1 MHCDR
6 VLQLARRYWIGLTT
20 DLLLTYTL
28 CMLCKLD
35 WCTFPV
41 NVLSVLA
48 EESERN
54 ILRR

>member
-28 CMLCKLD
+28 CMLCKHD